1 MEHDYIDR
9 LTALRQDRDVGQ
21 KVITHVLG
29 CTQST
34 VSKYELRQ
42 SRYDINDLTAL
53 CKFYNVSA
61 RPVPGRAGE
70 PSPCGFFLLRRECRF
85 FMKTA
90 GYFQLTGRAG
100 NLSLAYPPPPAPP
113 AAGNAKKGLYKPAGM
128 GYNRH
133 CIWARSSAGRAHGSH
148 P

>member
-1 MEHDYIDR
+1 MEMEHDYIDR

-42 SRYDINDLTAL
+42 SRYDINDLIAL

-61 RPVPGRAGE
+61 DYVLGLP
-70 PSPCGFFLLRRECRF
+70 
-85 FMKTA
+85 
-90 GYFQLTGRAG
+90 
-100 NLSLAYPPPPAPP
+100 
-113 AAGNAKKGLYKPAGM
+113 KGMDFPE
-128 GYNRH
+128 R
-133 CIWARSSAGRAHGSH
+133 
-148 P
+148 

>member
-42 SRYDINDLTAL
+42 SRYDINDLIAL

-61 RPVPGRAGE
+61 RPVPGIAGE
-70 PSPCGFFLLRRECRF
+70 PSARRIFSPR
-85 FMKTA
+85 
-90 GYFQLTGRAG
+90 
-100 NLSLAYPPPPAPP
+100 
-113 AAGNAKKGLYKPAGM
+113 
-128 GYNRH
+128 
-133 CIWARSSAGRAHGSH
+133 
-148 P
+148 